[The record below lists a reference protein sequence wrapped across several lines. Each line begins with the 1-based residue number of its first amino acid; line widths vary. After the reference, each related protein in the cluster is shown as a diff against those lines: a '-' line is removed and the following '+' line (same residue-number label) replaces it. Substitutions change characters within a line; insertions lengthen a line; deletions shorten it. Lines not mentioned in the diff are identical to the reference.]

1 MNFINK
7 KHLLFYPILFGVLGA
22 FLGLITRYLFV
33 DNSFGYPIKFIIHS
47 HSHVMLLGFLFNTL
61 SVFIWQHFTDG
72 IDKLSYKIYLFMQIA
87 VAGMLVAFILQGY
100 AFYSI
105 LFSTLHL
112 WLSYVF
118 VVRIWKRL
126 RDTSS
131 NSRLIKI
138 GIVFHFISSI
148 GPYCLGPLMAFEMQE
163 SPWYQQAI
171 FFYLH
176 FQFFGIL
183 FLWLLATFLKK
194 TNKSLSNLQV
204 NLLTLS
210 VIGLYAHSLNY
221 SFNYWLINS
230 IGGLSA
236 SILVFVLFSLVKH
249 SSRFTLKQN
258 VTFYTLLLLSI
269 IYTLGS
275 FPFFASMVV
284 DNHFV
289 LIAWLHFLFLGLYTP
304 FIWLQFSQKT
314 YPIIWI
320 IYTLSFVISELI
332 LIFPNEAYQI
342 FNTSIMQL
350 LFYVYIV
357 VFLCFGIVHGQW
369 LVSKRN

>member
-7 KHLLFYPILFGVLGA
+7 KHLLFYPILFGILGA

-72 IDKLSYKIYLFMQIA
+72 IDKLSYKIYLFMQVT

-126 RDTSS
+126 RDISS

-221 SFNYWLINS
+221 SFNHWLINS

-236 SILVFVLFSLVKH
+236 SVLMFILFSLVKH
-249 SSRFTLKQN
+249 SSGFTLKQN

-275 FPFFASMVV
+275 FPFFASMVI

>member
-1 MNFINK
+1 MSFINK
-7 KHLLFYPILFGVLGA
+7 KHLLFYPILFGILGA

-138 GIVFHFISSI
+138 GIVFHFVSSI

-204 NLLTLS
+204 TLLTLS

-269 IYTLGS
+269 IYILGS